1 MDDSAAL
8 RLTLRRCTAV
18 VVVGLGLIAANT
30 HPYDPNAGFGY
41 PLAYLAVGY
50 LALSLLVGFF
60 RRGADS
66 ADSARGPPP
75 KDDEDGGDSGSDAGS
90 DDGAAADESDDDS
103 DDPDPTPAATFGGG
117 RW

>member
-30 HPYDPNAGFGY
+30 HPYDPSNSFGY
-41 PLAYLAVGY
+41 FLSYFAVGY

-66 ADSARGPPP
+66 ADSPRGPPP
-75 KDDEDGGDSGSDAGS
+75 GDGDDGGDSGDDADSG
-90 DDGAAADESDDDS
+90 DGADADGGDS
-103 DDPDPTPAATFGGG
+103 DGDGSERPPTATVGGEH
-117 RW
+117 W

>member
-30 HPYDPNAGFGY
+30 HRYGPNAGFGH

-50 LALSLLVGFF
+50 LAVSLLAGFF
-60 RRGADS
+60 PQSGDSFDS
-66 ADSARGPPP
+66 AGGPPP
-75 KDDEDGGDSGSDAGS
+75 GDEDGPGDEGGPDADA
-90 DDGAAADESDDDS
+90 DDGDADTDHRDR
-103 DDPDPTPAATFGGG
+103 PPAATGGG
-117 RW
+117 ERR

>member
-30 HPYDPNAGFGY
+30 HPYDPSNSFGY

-50 LALSLLVGFF
+50 LALSFLTGLF
-60 RRGADS
+60 RRSADS
-66 ADSARGPPP
+66 TDSARGPPS
-75 KDDEDGGDSGSDAGS
+75 DGGGDSGDDTDS
-90 DDGAAADESDDDS
+90 DDGDGADESDDDS
-103 DDPDPTPAATFGGG
+103 DRPERPPAATFGGG
-117 RW
+117 HW

>member
-30 HPYDPNAGFGY
+30 HRYGPNAGFGH

-50 LALSLLVGFF
+50 LAASLLVGFF
-60 RRGADS
+60 RRS
-66 ADSARGPPP
+66 ADSPDSAGGPP
-75 KDDEDGGDSGSDAGS
+75 SG
-90 DDGAAADESDDDS
+90 DGAGPGDADGPDSESDGDGDG
-103 DDPDPTPAATFGGG
+103 DETDPDRPPVGTGGG
-117 RW
+117 ELR

>member
-30 HPYDPNAGFGY
+30 HPYDPSNSFGY

-60 RRGADS
+60 RRGADAS
-66 ADSARGPPP
+66 DSARGPPSGGGGA
-75 KDDEDGGDSGSDAGS
+75 DDESGDGSEGI
-90 DDGAAADESDDDS
+90 DDTDESDDS
-103 DDPDPTPAATFGGG
+103 DGSDRPPGGALGGG
-117 RW
+117 HW

>member
-30 HPYDPNAGFGY
+30 HPYGPSNGFGY

-50 LALSLLVGFF
+50 LALSFLVGFF
-60 RRGADS
+60 GRGAES
-66 ADSARGPPP
+66 ADSARGPPSGGDGGGNGG
-75 KDDEDGGDSGSDAGS
+75 DDADSDDGTDADGGDSDGDGS
-90 DDGAAADESDDDS
+90 ER
-103 DDPDPTPAATFGGG
+103 PPTATVGGG

>member
-30 HPYDPNAGFGY
+30 HPYGPNNGFGY

-50 LALSLLVGFF
+50 LALSFLVGFF
-60 RRGADS
+60 RRS
-66 ADSARGPPP
+66 ADASESARGPPP
-75 KDDEDGGDSGSDAGS
+75 GDGDDGGNGGDDADSA
-90 DDGAAADESDDDS
+90 DGEAADESDDS
-103 DDPDPTPAATFGGG
+103 GGSERPPTAAGGG
-117 RW
+117 GGHW